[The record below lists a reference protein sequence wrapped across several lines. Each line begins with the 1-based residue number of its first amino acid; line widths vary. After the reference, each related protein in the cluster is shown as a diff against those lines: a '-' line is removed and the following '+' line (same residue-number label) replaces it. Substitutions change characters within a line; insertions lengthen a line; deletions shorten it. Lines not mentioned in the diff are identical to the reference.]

1 MMKMERDVD
10 CVLMAHKRVSN
21 KTGAN
26 LTAWGGAKTA

>member
-10 CVLMAHKRVSN
+10 YILMIHKRVSN

-26 LTAWGGAKTA
+26 LTVWGGAKTT